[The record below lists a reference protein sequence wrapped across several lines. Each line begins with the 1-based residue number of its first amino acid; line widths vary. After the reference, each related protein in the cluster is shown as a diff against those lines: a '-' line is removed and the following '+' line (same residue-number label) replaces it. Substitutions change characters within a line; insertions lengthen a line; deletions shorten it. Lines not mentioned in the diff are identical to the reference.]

1 MQSNL
6 NKEDDNSTILNLE
19 VLKKEYDATLIKYNQ
34 AQSDYASS
42 LSDANSFTDIK
53 GKTYLGTG
61 ILSEDWATT
70 SLDDCKEACASN
82 SKCSGATYNLDKTYC
97 SLRTGES
104 GVSDGSDN
112 DFAIMSPKQKQLK
125 VLSALSDRLLEINT
139 QILQNVRQG
148 KPELAGLQQEKEL
161 QVSSLAKNYSDLTTQ
176 RESLDEIIK
185 ETKKLNSAENQSQIL
200 ITKNYSSYIV
210 LMVVTIFVGVGIVMF
225 SSLGKGKSTSEEPKV
240 ASAPAPLP
248 ETKEEFAEEEEDAET
263 PQAGGGH
270 FIKPKYRYA
279 ILIVV
284 SVFMVILTLQ
294 LAATCGA
301 YVNKYSTK

>member
-6 NKEDDNSTILNLE
+6 NKEDDNSTVLNLE

-34 AQSDYASS
+34 AQTDYTSS

-61 ILSEDWATT
+61 VLSEDWAST
-70 SLDDCKEACASN
+70 SLDDCKEACALN
-82 SKCSGATYNLDKTYC
+82 SKCTGATYNPDKTYC

-104 GVSDGSDN
+104 SVSEGSEN
-112 DFAIMSPKQKQLK
+112 DYAILSKKTKQLK

-139 QILQNVRQG
+139 QILEIVKQG
-148 KPELAGLQQEKEL
+148 KPELVGMQQEKEL

-176 RESLDEIIK
+176 RESLDETIR
-185 ETKKLNSAENQSQIL
+185 ETQKLNNAENESQIL
-200 ITKNYSSYIV
+200 ITKNYSTYIV
-210 LMVVTIFVGVGIVMF
+210 LMVITILVGVGIVMF
-225 SSLGKGKSTSEEPKV
+225 SSLGKGKSSSEEPNA
-240 ASAPAPLP
+240 ASVPVPVPVP
-248 ETKEEFAEEEEDAET
+248 ETKEEEEEEEKEI
-263 PQAGGGH
+263 PQEGGGH

-284 SVFMVILTLQ
+284 SVFMVILTWR
-294 LAATCGA
+294 LAALCGD
-301 YVNKYSTK
+301 YIM